1 MNKHKKIVATILA
14 ATTLSTSLTL
24 SFADTKSNSQKTK
37 EEMKLINNERQA
49 LSKKTKQLES
59 QVDKNNIQLKKVK
72 SDLEDILER
81 KIKNEELLEE
91 IEKDLK
97 NGVKQLKEQIS
108 TYYINSYSSNS
119 TMLETFIKSESIS
132 DYIVTSNHIKFAV
145 EDKDKKVNKVKRLL
159 EEQKK
164 IREEIK
170 KDEENLKNAKESLDN
185 ELNKLQKTKAE
196 YDSETRALNQK
207 YDELEDILIV
217 QQEEEERI
225 KREILAAQEAAKQEA
240 LKQESNNKEET
251 NKQET
256 VTESNNTV
264 NSTGW
269 ITPLKSYTRVTS
281 LFGPR
286 THPVTGKYTNH
297 GGMDIAAPT
306 GTPVYSAR
314 AGKVIVSQY
323 SGSYGNYII
332 VDHGEGYATLY
343 AHLSARNV
351 GVGTKVS
358 AGQLIGKVGSTGRST
373 GPHLH
378 LELRKNGEKIDPQSK
393 IKF

>member
-49 LSKKTKQLES
+49 LTKKTKQLES

-132 DYIVTSNHIKFAV
+132 DYIVTSNHLKFAV

>member
-132 DYIVTSNHIKFAV
+132 DYIVTSNHLKFAV

>member
-59 QVDKNNIQLKKVK
+59 QIDKNNIQLKKVK

-119 TMLETFIKSESIS
+119 TMLETLIKSESIS

-256 VTESNNTV
+256 VTGSNNTV